1 VLFPG
6 LREVLADGTGQEE
19 DHHHR
24 CRDPEGAVEVGVALE
39 DVEEVLAWVESCA
52 AASEDLVRVDIEEL
66 LVEGY
71 APEKAFRRVLL
82 VA

>member
-1 VLFPG
+1 VLFPR
-6 LREVLADGTGQEE
+6 LREILADGAGQEK

-24 CRDPEGAVEVGVALE
+24 RRDPEGTVEVGVALE
-39 DVEEVLAWVESCA
+39 NVEEVLARVESCA
-52 AASEDLVRVDIEEL
+52 AAGEDLVGVYIEEL

-71 APEKAFRRVLL
+71 APEKTLRGVLL